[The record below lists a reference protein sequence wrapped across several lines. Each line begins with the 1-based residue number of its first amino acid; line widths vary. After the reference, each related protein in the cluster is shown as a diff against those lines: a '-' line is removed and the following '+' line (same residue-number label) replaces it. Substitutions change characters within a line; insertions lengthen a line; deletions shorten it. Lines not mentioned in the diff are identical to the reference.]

1 MNVDTR
7 GPLDQRQGVFITG
20 EKSNKGLPA
29 ERQNDEIHFCTF
41 NKEVVKTNLPVHEA
55 HCQRFL
61 CLCPDCD
68 DQVPKDQ
75 LEEHRKERHTV
86 IKCKKCN
93 MKMENCKLADHEA
106 NECTKRLESCEYCQM
121 DLPWSDL
128 KEHTV
133 ACGSRTELCPDCKK
147 YVRLKDQLQHANI
160 CSSEEDFS
168 FKHNK
173 NVKPLPVNTL
183 QDDQVRFSLYHISL
197 LDYIYIMILK
207 SALYTQ
213 LDKDLPEDWR
223 DHLDI
228 RGAESE
234 PEDTVLSLSD
244 LQKKKRNEK
253 KGWVDEN
260 QTSTCP
266 YCHLILPIRTLQW
279 HEKGMFVK
287 GPRVKSQKALK

>member
-1 MNVDTR
+1 MDTAEE
-7 GPLDQRQGVFITG
+7 LDICV
-20 EKSNKGLPA
+20 
-29 ERQNDEIHFCTF
+29 HC

-183 QDDQVRFSLYHISL
+183 QDDQ
-197 LDYIYIMILK
+197 
-207 SALYTQ
+207 

-279 HEKGMFVK
+279 HEGKCRIFESLKRVSGANVK
-287 GPRVKSQKALK
+287 K